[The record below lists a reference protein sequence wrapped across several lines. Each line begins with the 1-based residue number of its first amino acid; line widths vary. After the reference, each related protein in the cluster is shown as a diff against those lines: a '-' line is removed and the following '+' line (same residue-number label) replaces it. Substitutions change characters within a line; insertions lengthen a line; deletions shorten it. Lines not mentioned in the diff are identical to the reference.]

1 MKGPRLL
8 ASATR
13 MVTKY
18 WRTGEVKK
26 IQDFDFGPLCERL

>member
-8 ASATR
+8 ASAR

-26 IQDFDFGPLCERL
+26 IQDFDFVPLCDRF